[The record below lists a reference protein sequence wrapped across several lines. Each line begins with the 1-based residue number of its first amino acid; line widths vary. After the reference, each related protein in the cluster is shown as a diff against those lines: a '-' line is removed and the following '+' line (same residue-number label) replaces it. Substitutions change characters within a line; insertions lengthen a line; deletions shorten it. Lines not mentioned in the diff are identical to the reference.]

1 MNHMLSRNDMANL
14 IDITTRILRFGI
26 DLCPFALA
34 SQIKDANITSAEDRA
49 AIAGAFKFSLALWRD
64 EIDATTTARTRTFV
78 EALEST
84 VH

>member
-1 MNHMLSRNDMANL
+1 MNQMLSRTDMLNL

-26 DLCPFALA
+26 EVCPFALA
-34 SQIKDANITSAEDRA
+34 RQIIGADITNTEDRA

-64 EIDATTTARTRTFV
+64 EIDATTTARTRTFI